1 MADSGSLLWK
11 AGEKRGHVCFSANQH
26 KTSGPKTLIQIFF
39 FYVFKNYSQP
49 IWTNSCQIRLAVLV
63 WFISSHRRVH
73 KLLVIKLKRGSCPAT
88 VEHIQTWWPGNVC
101 TIKLITE
108 RNFNAWNIFKSKTV
122 CLYVFEIKI
131 CYSMTWTTAW
141 IHKKTKTEP
150 LENEFV
156 WLYMQDSLM
165 NKVEISSSWQDV
177 SLQLHP
183 EERSA
188 LYNKYTKKTAVCP
201 RRFLLF
207 DDVITD
213 ILQFII
219 FTKWHIVNVENFQGQ
234 FWSPFKNMQ

>member
-39 FYVFKNYSQP
+39 FNVFKNYSEP

-141 IHKKTKTEP
+141 IHKKTKRQKQ
-150 LENEFV
+150 N
-156 WLYMQDSLM
+156 
-165 NKVEISSSWQDV
+165 
-177 SLQLHP
+177 H
-183 EERSA
+183 
-188 LYNKYTKKTAVCP
+188 
-201 RRFLLF
+201 
-207 DDVITD
+207 
-213 ILQFII
+213 
-219 FTKWHIVNVENFQGQ
+219 
-234 FWSPFKNMQ
+234 